1 MKAPKSRKQEKGLI
15 KGIQEE
21 VDNLKEGD
29 EITKDLIER
38 IKSLSLVNPTV
49 AMNFIYSLGCD
60 KLKEELQYVIKACD
74 EVLMHGLNAQ
84 PYNSIHELIKV
95 YKGLSNKQT
104 TQSVRKVLDKGN
116 VTLINLG
123 IGKISL
129 IDVERLVRPLYK
141 LYNNDCDGTVIS
153 TCAVQMG
160 LCETIHTILSG
171 KPLTDM
177 YINTHIIT
185 DSTSFLVFYQSLIK
199 AFQKYVYMYESILK
213 ENLDS
218 STTQEIIEYQSSVH
232 KFFIKEAVIIRDL
245 IDEWTLSNEV
255 TNNSEYYSALS
266 IADGVYL
273 KQLNSCIESLKISID
288 EHKATLSINI
298 GTEPEFLHEDYVED
312 EEYDVDNGQED
323 FDVYDESYIGRNY
336 NYYSS

>member
-21 VDNLKEGD
+21 VDSLKEGD

-49 AMNFIYSLGCD
+49 AMNFIYSLGID
-60 KLKEELQYVIKACD
+60 KLKEELIYVSKACN

-95 YKGLSNKQT
+95 YKGLSNTQT
-104 TQSVRKVLDKGN
+104 TQSIRKVLDKGS

-123 IGKISL
+123 VGKISL
-129 IDVERLVRPLYK
+129 IDIERIIRYLHK
-141 LYNNDCDGTVIS
+141 LYNSECDGTVIS

-160 LCETIHTILSG
+160 LCESMHTVLSG
-171 KPLTDM
+171 KTLTDM
-177 YINTHIIT
+177 YIKTHIIT
-185 DSTSFLVFYQSLIK
+185 DSTSFLV
-199 AFQKYVYMYESILK
+199 
-213 ENLDS
+213 
-218 STTQEIIEYQSSVH
+218 STTEDIIEYQSSVH
-232 KFFIKEAVIIRDL
+232 SFFIKEAIIIRDL

-273 KQLNSCIESLKISID
+273 KQFNSCIESLKISID
-288 EHKATLSINI
+288 EHKATLSINTS
-298 GTEPEFLHEDYVED
+298 TEPEFIHEDYVEG

-323 FDVYDESYIGRNY
+323 FDVFDESYIGRNY
-336 NYYSS
+336 SYYSS

>member
-1 MKAPKSRKQEKGLI
+1 MKAPKNRKQEKGLI

-21 VDNLKEGD
+21 ADSLKEGD

-49 AMNFIYSLGCD
+49 AMNFIYSLGID
-60 KLKEELQYVIKACD
+60 KLKEELIYVSKACN

-95 YKGLSNKQT
+95 YKGLSNTQT
-104 TQSVRKVLDKGN
+104 TQSIRKVLDKGS

-123 IGKISL
+123 VGKISL
-129 IDVERLVRPLYK
+129 IDIERIIRYLHK
-141 LYNNDCDGTVIS
+141 LYNSECDGTVIS

-160 LCETIHTILSG
+160 LCESMHTVLSG
-171 KPLTDM
+171 KTLTDM
-177 YINTHIIT
+177 YIKTYIIT

-213 ENLDS
+213 ENLS
-218 STTQEIIEYQSSVH
+218 TSTTEDIIEYQSSVH
-232 KFFIKEAVIIRDL
+232 NFFIKETIIIRDL
-245 IDEWTLSNEV
+245 IDKWTLSNEV

-288 EHKATLSINI
+288 EHKATLSINTS
-298 GTEPEFLHEDYVED
+298 TEPEFIHEDYVEG

-323 FDVYDESYIGRNY
+323 FNVFDESYIGRTYSYY
-336 NYYSS
+336 NS